1 MSRTRYRA
9 AMAGSVG
16 LILLAASGPAMA
28 TGAGADSQESAGQ
41 CSAGT
46 GWRLEVEPEHG
57 GTKIDWRLRSDPG
70 SGSWA
75 YSISAAGDVRQG
87 VATADED
94 GRVEVEHLV
103 RSLAAG
109 EVVQATA
116 ESQVTGESCSGVLT
130 VATTGGD
137 DSSDGSDDSS
147 DDNGGG
153 SSDDRGDDS
162 SDGNG
167 GGSSDDRGDDSS
179 DDSRGD
185 DSAHRSSGREDCS
198 DAARI
203 GLVVRGGATRLKLKV
218 VLDSEG
224 PGERWSYRVK
234 RAKRTVAKGVATT
247 RGESGRFAVKKRV
260 RSKGNNV
267 FRVSARNLSDTET
280 CHVGVHH

>member
-162 SDGNG
+162 SD
-167 GGSSDDRGDDSS
+167 
-179 DDSRGD
+179 DSRGD